1 MFHESI
7 TILAVNPGTKYFGIA
22 VFESED
28 LVYWGIKVLKGKW
41 CPGKMRSIET
51 ALEKLIAQYGV
62 GMLALKKLHPS
73 RSSRHLNCL
82 VKCIERLAKKKRI
95 RIWHYSLSDVKASL
109 GVGVA
114 NKMAL
119 AECVVARYKFL
130 ANDLQKERKHK
141 HPYFVRMFEAIAA
154 GILVFNRSDL
164 NKKR

>member
-41 CPGKMRSIET
+41 CPGKIRNVET
-51 ALEKLIAQYGV
+51 TLEKLIRQYGV
-62 GMLALKKLHPS
+62 SMLALKKLHPS

-82 VKCIERLAKKKRI
+82 AKSIERLAKKKRI
-95 RIWHYSLSDVKASL
+95 KTWHYFLSDVKASF

-141 HPYFVRMFEAIAA
+141 HPYFVRMFEAIGA
-154 GILVFNRSDL
+154 GIYTLS
-164 NKKR
+164 KRND